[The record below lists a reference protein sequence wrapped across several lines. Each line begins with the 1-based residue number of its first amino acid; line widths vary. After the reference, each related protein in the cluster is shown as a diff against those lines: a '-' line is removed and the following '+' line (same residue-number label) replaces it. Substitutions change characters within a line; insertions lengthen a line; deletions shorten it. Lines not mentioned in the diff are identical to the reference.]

1 MAAKYRKEIESLR
14 AGLGL
19 TYSAEG
25 IARHGEA
32 KLIAHDA
39 ENLAR
44 LRDADAVSED
54 ACAAHYRDVYCGG
67 GKNPD
72 MVERFTALAEASRKL
87 AARWRKIAAVA
98 LGG

>member
-44 LRDADAVSED
+44 LRDADAAWSEK
-54 ACAAHYRDVYCGG
+54 CAIHYRDVYKPADLVQAARC
-67 GKNPD
+67 
-72 MVERFTALAEASRKL
+72 TAQAEASRKL